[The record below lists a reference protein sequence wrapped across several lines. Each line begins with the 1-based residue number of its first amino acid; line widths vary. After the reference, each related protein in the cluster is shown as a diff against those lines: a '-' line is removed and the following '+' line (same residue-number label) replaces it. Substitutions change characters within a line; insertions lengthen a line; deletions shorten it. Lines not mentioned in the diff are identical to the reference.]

1 MFCNPQS
8 PEGRRIIHKNPER
21 GRAGVLVLPGPN
33 GPEEGHQKTGRDQN
47 AQRDEQHQ
55 STHDRALDAVGN
67 QRRPSPSMPST
78 EKATTERELRGI
90 NTAQTNG
97 ESRPEAAMEMPTT
110 L

>member
-1 MFCNPQS
+1 
-8 PEGRRIIHKNPER
+8 
-21 GRAGVLVLPGPN
+21 
-33 GPEEGHQKTGRDQN
+33 
-47 AQRDEQHQ
+47 
-55 STHDRALDAVGN
+55 
-67 QRRPSPSMPST
+67 MPST